1 MLMEEAHRTCFI
13 EKLFEVLWAGEVK
26 SKEFDRCLGVI
37 MKMFSQI
44 DCSKAP
50 FPKLTQQTILAD
62 LLTEM
67 VLLFYHRRF
76 FLLSMRLVDR
86 SISRKDSHG
95 IL

>member
-1 MLMEEAHRTCFI
+1 M
-13 EKLFEVLWAGEVK
+13 K
-26 SKEFDRCLGVI
+26 SEQFDCSLGVI

-50 FPKLTQQTILAD
+50 PSKLVQQTIPAN

-67 VLLFYHRRF
+67 VLLLCHRRF
-76 FLLSMRLVDR
+76 FLLSMPLDDR
-86 SISRKDSHG
+86 SINGKDYHA